1 MDCRYAPSCTADEW
15 SRDDKL
21 LVLIQRRF
29 TKMTDEQQAFPVA
42 RFARHELREL
52 PQNFR
57 LVRRSR
63 GYGFEVGRVTP
74 CAPLS
79 ISVRRAEDCAP
90 YQFALRFRVNS

>member
-21 LVLIQRRF
+21 LLLIQRRF
-29 TKMTDEQQAFPVA
+29 YQNDREQQAFPVA

-63 GYGFEVGRVTP
+63 DYGFEVGRVTP
-74 CAPLS
+74 PAPLY
-79 ISVRRAEDCAP
+79 IACGAQRTARPTNARYV
-90 YQFALRFRVNS
+90 FV